1 MNAISRISP
10 GTGQRPH
17 VHVVGAG
24 LAGLAAAISLVEAG
38 HTVTVYEA
46 GPQAGGRCRSYFDR
60 ALGCRLDNGNHLLL
74 SGNRA
79 TFAFLDQIGAR
90 DTMTGPGRPVFPFM
104 DLASNERWTLRPNMG
119 PLPWWMLVPARR
131 VPGMRLWDALPALGL
146 HRASA
151 TATVADVLRPG
162 TLYRRLLEPLA
173 IAALNTAPNE
183 GSARLLGA
191 VVKETLAAGGAA
203 CIPAFPREGLSESF
217 IDPAIA
223 WLEAQGATI
232 RLSSRVAGLTV
243 EGGRVTA
250 LGDTVLDSGD
260 MVVLAVPAPVA
271 ASLLPGLVVPD
282 RFEAILNVHF
292 RVDDAPEAPD
302 MMEGAGFMGLVGGT
316 AEWVFRK
323 PGVLST
329 TISAANRAVDLAPD
343 ALAQQV
349 WHDLRAALHVTE
361 PMPPFR
367 VVKEKRATFAATP
380 GQEARRPAT
389 RTELPNLVLA
399 GDWTA
404 TGLPATIEGAIRSGR
419 AAAMTLQG
427 T

>member
-1 MNAISRISP
+1 MRGAAA
-10 GTGQRPH
+10 GQRPA

-24 LAGLAAAISLVEAG
+24 LAGLAAALSLTAAG
-38 HTVTVYEA
+38 HPVTVHES

-60 ALGCRLDNGNHLLL
+60 ALNCRLDNGNHLLL

-79 TFAFLDQIGAR
+79 TFAFLDEVGAR
-90 DTMTGPGRPVFPFM
+90 GTMAGPGRPVFPFA
-104 DLASNERWTLRPNMG
+104 DLRTGERWTLRPNAG
-119 PLPWWMLVPARR
+119 AVPWWLLVPGRR
-131 VPGMRLWDALPALGL
+131 VPGMRLRDALPALRL
-146 HRASA
+146 HRAPPD
-151 TATVADVLRPG
+151 ATVADVLRPG

-173 IAALNTAPNE
+173 IAALNTAPSE

-191 VVKETLAAGGAA
+191 VVQETLAAGGRA

-217 IDPAIA
+217 IDPAVA
-223 WLEAQGATI
+223 TLQSRGAAI
-232 RLSSRVAGLTV
+232 RLSSRVAALTV
-243 EGGRVTA
+243 EDGRVAA
-250 LGDTVLDSGD
+250 LGGISLAPGDS
-260 MVVLAVPAPVA
+260 VVLAVPAPVA
-271 ASLLPGLVVPD
+271 AGLLPGLVVPD

-292 RVDDAPEAPD
+292 RWDDAPPGPD
-302 MMEGAGFMGLVGGT
+302 PMAGAGFMGLVGGT

-323 PGVLST
+323 AGVLST
-329 TISAANRAVDLAPD
+329 TISAANRAVDLPPD

-349 WHDLRAALHVTE
+349 WCDLRSALHVPE
-361 PMPPFR
+361 PIPPFR

-380 GQEARRPAT
+380 GQEAKRPAT
-389 RTELPNLVLA
+389 RTALPNLVLA

-427 T
+427 TLN